1 MHVVIAPYCMAV
13 VLCPYTFAVDRA
25 LGSYA
30 RLLGMLATVADAD
43 EEDMCNVVTALSELL
58 VGSSSIGSDPVK
70 FDAPEEERMKAVAL
84 RLLEFEDK
92 HVEGIPAL
100 KGLQAFAPGWNLIKD
115 KYTHPLLEPH
125 QLLARDGELEPWLDV
140 VYFDTM
146 DEGAE
151 YTQRVSS
158 VRASTCSHAFAFR
171 DNDALDLPLS

>member
-1 MHVVIAPYCMAV
+1 
-13 VLCPYTFAVDRA
+13 
-25 LGSYA
+25 
-30 RLLGMLATVADAD
+30 MLATVADAD

-58 VGSSSIGSDPVK
+58 VGSSNIGSDPVK

-100 KGLQAFAPGWNLIKD
+100 KGLEAFAPGWNLIKD
-115 KYTHPLLEPH
+115 KYTHPDLEPH
-125 QLLARDGELEPWLDV
+125 ELLARDGELEPWMDV

-146 DEGAE
+146 DEGVE

-158 VRASTCSHAFAFR
+158 VRAHVVGCLLQSIT
-171 DNDALDLPLS
+171 